1 LANEK
6 PATTNPTLAPLIN
19 FQLEDL
25 WPILVKQRLVIFLF
39 MGTVLLTTLI
49 GGLLRTKEYRATSL
63 IHLSPHV
70 GQEVAVNEVVDF
82 NQRGY
87 FELQQF
93 YRTEIQIILSRS
105 VREEVIRRYNA
116 AGYDDL
122 LMDDNGAGALAGMMA
137 VVPEEQS
144 QLIDISVVHTDPE
157 RAAILANTIAE
168 VYSDRTLYLRRDASA
183 GAVDWLHG
191 QLSEYESKVRE
202 TSEQVHSFKVEKA
215 HVATEDKNNTLTA
228 QLESLNTAYGQRGT
242 ERVLAET
249 ELAGH
254 DALLKKKQW
263 SELTKVLDSPLLE
276 STAKELAAAEAN
288 EADIAARYGPRHP
301 ELRQAQART
310 QAHRDT
316 LQSEV
321 KRLIEGER
329 ASLDALRKQET
340 SLADEIEGIKAALLD
355 QEKTAADYDALVAE
369 RDRAVEFYDKLSARL
384 AEVSLT
390 AQTQLNNVQIVDRAL
405 APETPWKPNIPMSMI
420 IATLVGIVGGVA
432 LALLREYVDDTITSQ
447 LDVAAHLKVP
457 FLGLIPRLPEGI
469 HSAEADLF
477 THYNP
482 RSSVSEA
489 VRGLRAMIE
498 MNPSGP
504 SPRRIL
510 VTSSV
515 AREGKTSTTLR
526 LGVSFAQMGRRVVIL
541 DADLR
546 RPRLHKVFG
555 ADNRVGLSSF
565 LVGVAGIQELPNA
578 TPVPNLYAIYSGE
591 QTEHPAEL
599 MASNKMED
607 LLQGLESMFDVI
619 LLDTPPSVALSD
631 AVTLSRRVDGIVLVV
646 KEQSVS
652 RAVVRQTLD
661 MMHQVDAN
669 VLGVV
674 LNNVDL
680 QRGGSKYKYYYAY
693 RDYYASY
700 GPESD
705 DPSGGEPGGSE
716 KAAK

>member
-1 LANEK
+1 
-6 PATTNPTLAPLIN
+6 
-19 FQLEDL
+19 
-25 WPILVKQRLVIFLF
+25 
-39 MGTVLLTTLI
+39 
-49 GGLLRTKEYRATSL
+49 
-63 IHLSPHV
+63 
-70 GQEVAVNEVVDF
+70 
-82 NQRGY
+82 
-87 FELQQF
+87 
-93 YRTEIQIILSRS
+93 
-105 VREEVIRRYNA
+105 
-116 AGYDDL
+116 
-122 LMDDNGAGALAGMMA
+122 
-137 VVPEEQS
+137 
-144 QLIDISVVHTDPE
+144 
-157 RAAILANTIAE
+157 
-168 VYSDRTLYLRRDASA
+168 
-183 GAVDWLHG
+183 
-191 QLSEYESKVRE
+191 
-202 TSEQVHSFKVEKA
+202 
-215 HVATEDKNNTLTA
+215 
-228 QLESLNTAYGQRGT
+228 
-242 ERVLAET
+242 
-249 ELAGH
+249 
-254 DALLKKKQW
+254 
-263 SELTKVLDSPLLE
+263 
-276 STAKELAAAEAN
+276 
-288 EADIAARYGPRHP
+288 
-301 ELRQAQART
+301 
-310 QAHRDT
+310 
-316 LQSEV
+316 
-321 KRLIEGER
+321 
-329 ASLDALRKQET
+329 
-340 SLADEIEGIKAALLD
+340 
-355 QEKTAADYDALVAE
+355 
-369 RDRAVEFYDKLSARL
+369 
-384 AEVSLT
+384 
-390 AQTQLNNVQIVDRAL
+390 
-405 APETPWKPNIPMSMI
+405 
-420 IATLVGIVGGVA
+420 
-432 LALLREYVDDTITSQ
+432 
-447 LDVAAHLKVP
+447 
-457 FLGLIPRLPEGI
+457 
-469 HSAEADLF
+469 
-477 THYNP
+477 
-482 RSSVSEA
+482 
-489 VRGLRAMIE
+489 MIE